1 MLTLC
6 RPDADNQLRTAA
18 YEVLNAFIMN
28 SAGDSL
34 SLVAQV
40 SNEILERL
48 EKTVSMQ
55 SQIVSVEDK
64 LTLEEM
70 QTSLTSVVIV
80 SSRYLPFIESR

>member
-1 MLTLC
+1 
-6 RPDADNQLRTAA
+6 
-18 YEVLNAFIMN
+18 MN

-34 SLVAQV
+34 SIVAQV

-64 LTLEEM
+64 LTMTATKTNKNKRWKGLDKGR
-70 QTSLTSVVIV
+70 VWGKI
-80 SSRYLPFIESR
+80 